1 MLRKRQWLV
10 FTLLLAVFT
19 VVTIASCKT
28 KPVYVATAR
37 MEVDQGTQ
45 SMLLYQAIV
54 LAVVQGL
61 TEFLPVSSTAH
72 LVLFPWLL
80 GWPDGGL
87 SFDVALHA
95 GTLLALVL
103 YFLRDWFELVLAG
116 VGLHY
121 PRSAGVEKVQLN
133 RRLFWYLVVGTVPG
147 ALVGYF
153 FEHFV
158 EEHLRTP
165 ALIAGALIVVGLVMW
180 WADARQD
187 LNREISQTT
196 LVDAGVVGTAQALA
210 LFPGVSR
217 SGITIIA
224 GLFRGM
230 TRETA
235 ARFSF
240 LLSAP
245 IIAGAVVKELP
256 KLLRLRHAGGLEL
269 PLSTLAISIVV
280 SGLVGYAVIAFFLRY
295 LQTRT
300 LRIFVY
306 YRIAFGIVVL
316 LLAFLQMGSAR

>member
-1 MLRKRQWLV
+1 V
-10 FTLLLAVFT
+10 
-19 VVTIASCKT
+19 
-28 KPVYVATAR
+28 
-37 MEVDQGTQ
+37 
-45 SMLLYQAIV
+45 LLYQAVV

-72 LVLFPWLL
+72 LILFPWLL

-87 SFDVALHA
+87 AFDVALHA
-95 GTLLALVL
+95 GTLLALIL
-103 YFLRDWFELVLAG
+103 YFLRDWVELVFAG

-121 PRSAGVEKVQLN
+121 PPGASAEKVQLN
-133 RRLFWYLVVGTVPG
+133 RRLFWYLVIGTIPG
-147 ALVGYF
+147 GIVGYL
-153 FEHFV
+153 FEHIV
-158 EEHLRTP
+158 EEHLRVP
-165 ALIAGALIVVGLVMW
+165 SLIAGALIVVGLLMW
-180 WADARQD
+180 WADSRKD
-187 LNREISQTT
+187 LDRELSQTT
-196 LVDAGVVGTAQALA
+196 LTDAVVIGIAQAIA

-230 TRETA
+230 RRETA

-245 IIAGAVVKELP
+245 IIAGAVAKELP
-256 KLLRLRHAGGLEL
+256 KLIRLRHAGALEL
-269 PLSTLAISIVV
+269 PLSTLAISIAV
-280 SGLVGYAVIAFFLRY
+280 SGIVGVVVIAFFLRY